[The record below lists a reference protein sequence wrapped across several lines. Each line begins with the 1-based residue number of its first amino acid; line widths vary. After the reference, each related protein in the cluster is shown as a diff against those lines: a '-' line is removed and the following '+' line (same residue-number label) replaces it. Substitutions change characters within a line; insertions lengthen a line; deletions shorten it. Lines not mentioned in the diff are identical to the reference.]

1 MSRRRVHE
9 IAKSAGVTSKELL
22 AALNAAGVE
31 AKAAASRVE
40 EDVALKALSAAGDPS
55 PKQDAPKK
63 SQKTPA
69 TDLKTA
75 KQRLADLKKR

>member
-31 AKAAASRVE
+31 TAVQVGEVVE
-40 EDVALKALSAAGDPS
+40 GPYGIVIN
-55 PKQDAPKK
+55 
-63 SQKTPA
+63 
-69 TDLKTA
+69 
-75 KQRLADLKKR
+75 